1 MSKIPKRYQLTP
13 KTFLKAESDMETKY
27 MNPYLAGFFLGL
39 LLLATIYIT
48 GRGLGAS
55 GAVKSGV
62 ITAVETVAPAH
73 TNSAEFYKEYKTEHP
88 GSPLKSWLVFEVAGV
103 LIGALLSG
111 LISNRLNFTL
121 ETTPGVQPKIRIVTA
136 LAGGLLFGFGSQLGR
151 GCTSGAAL
159 SGMAVL
165 STGGIITMMAIF
177 GGAYGFAWFFRK
189 LWLKNQE

>member
-1 MSKIPKRYQLTP
+1 MNAK
-13 KTFLKAESDMETKY
+13 KY

-62 ITAVETVAPAH
+62 ISVVQNVAPSH
-73 TNSAEFYKEYKTEHP
+73 TQEAKFYSEYLTEHED
-88 GSPLKSWLVFEVAGV
+88 SPLKNWLVFEVIGV
-103 LIGALLSG
+103 LIGAFISG
-111 LISNRLNFTL
+111 LVSNRLKFTL
-121 ETTPGVQPKIRIVTA
+121 EHSPKIQAQTRIVA
-136 LAGGLLFGFGSQLGR
+136 VIFGGLLFGFGAQLGR

-159 SGMAVL
+159 SGMGVL

-177 GGAYGFAWFFRK
+177 GGAYMFAYFFRK
-189 LWLKNQE
+189 LWI

>member
-1 MSKIPKRYQLTP
+1 MSVK
-13 KTFLKAESDMETKY
+13 KY

-62 ITAVETVAPAH
+62 ISVVQTVAPAH
-73 TNSAEFYKEYKTEHP
+73 TQEANFYNEYLTEHENN
-88 GSPLKSWLVFEVAGV
+88 PLKNWLVFEVIGV
-103 LIGALLSG
+103 LIGAFISG
-111 LISNRLNFTL
+111 LVSNRLKFTL
-121 ETTPGVQPKIRIVTA
+121 EHSPKIQSRTRIVA
-136 LAGGLLFGFGSQLGR
+136 AVFGGLLFGFGAQLGR

-159 SGMAVL
+159 SGMGVL

-177 GGAYGFAWFFRK
+177 GGAYMFAYFFRK
-189 LWLKNQE
+189 LWI